1 MFAGICAMPT
11 DAHDIE
17 TMIKTA
23 IPTARVTIRDVIG
36 DSDHYAVTVVSESFR
51 GKPLLTQHRI
61 VYQSLKGRMGSS
73 LRTMALQTGVPES

>member
-1 MFAGICAMPT
+1 MPMK
-11 DAHDIE
+11 AHDIE

-23 IPTARVTIRDVIG
+23 IPTAHVTIRDVIG
-36 DSDHYAVTVVSESFR
+36 DNDHYAVTVVSENFR
-51 GKPLLTQHRI
+51 GKPRLTQHRI